1 MDPKR
6 LEALLTKLKVL
17 LGLPVT
23 ETDKDV
29 QLSFA
34 LNLTID
40 GVKNYCNIP
49 DIPEQLE
56 NTVLLIAKD
65 YYLNQFVAPAA
76 AGEGE
81 KNVQSIKRGDVQF
94 TFFADAKQGVEGTA
108 FIKAYGAQLNAF
120 RRLRW

>member
-34 LNLTID
+34 LNFTID
-40 GVKNYCNIP
+40 GIKNYCNIT

-56 NTVLLIAKD
+56 NTTMLIAKD
-65 YYLNQFVAPAA
+65 YYLNQFAEPAT
-76 AGEGE
+76 AGEAE
-81 KNVQSIKRGDVQF
+81 LNVQSVKRGDVQF
-94 TFFADAKQGVEGTA
+94 NFAAYAKKGVEGTA
-108 FIKAYGAQLNAF
+108 FIKSYAAQLNAF
-120 RRLRW
+120 RKLRW

>member
-1 MDPKR
+1 MEPNR
-6 LEALLTKLKVL
+6 REALLTKLKIL
-17 LGLPVT
+17 LGIPVT
-23 ETDKDV
+23 DTSKDV
-29 QLSFA
+29 QLGFSLDF
-34 LNLTID
+34 TID
-40 GVKNYCNIP
+40 GIKNYCNIS

-56 NTVLLIAKD
+56 NTMLLIAKD

-108 FIKAYGAQLNAF
+108 FIKAYGTQLNAF

>member
-23 ETDKDV
+23 EVDKDV

-34 LNLTID
+34 LSFTID
-40 GVKNYCNIP
+40 GIKNYCNIS

-56 NTVLLIAKD
+56 NTMLLIAKD
-65 YYLNQFVAPAA
+65 YYLNQLAEPAT
-76 AGEGE
+76 AGEAE
-81 KNVQSIKRGDVQF
+81 LNVQSVKRGDVQF
-94 TFFADAKQGVEGTA
+94 NFAAYAKKGVEGTA
-108 FIKAYGAQLNAF
+108 FIKSYATQLNAF
-120 RRLRW
+120 RKLRW